1 MKTNYGLKFNLL
13 SKVKPSWSDYD
24 KQIARTHLA
33 NAGKIIVD
41 TTYGNPIDNEYD
53 LDEIYQILS
62 RTQTVKKLGEGEFFR
77 LKDSETA
84 PVWVRGGY
92 LPACRKFSCH
102 KFDDINHERLMNG
115 DTSVF
120 VGFTF

>member
-1 MKTNYGLKFNLL
+1 MKTNYGLEFKLL
-13 SKVKPSWSDYD
+13 SKIKPSWSSYD
-24 KQIARTHLA
+24 KQVAGMHLS

-41 TTYGNPIDNEYD
+41 TTYGNPIDNEFD
-53 LDEIYQILS
+53 LDEIYKILS
-62 RTQTVKKLGEGEFFR
+62 RTKTVRKLVKGEFFR

-84 PVWVRGGY
+84 PVWVRDEY
-92 LPACRKFSCH
+92 MSACRKFSCY
-102 KFDDINHERLMNG
+102 KFDDVNHERLING